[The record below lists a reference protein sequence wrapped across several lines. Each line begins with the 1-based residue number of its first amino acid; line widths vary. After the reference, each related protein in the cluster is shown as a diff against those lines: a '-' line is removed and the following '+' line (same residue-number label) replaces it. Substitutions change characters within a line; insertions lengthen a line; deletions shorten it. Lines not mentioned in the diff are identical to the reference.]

1 MISKNIIFTS
11 IISRSALTE
20 GAVFAFAMAYC
31 LSFMSAVFALSFNHK
46 QQGPGIIRNIRQ
58 FA

>member
-1 MISKNIIFTS
+1 MISKNILFNS
-11 IISRSALTE
+11 IMSRSALTE

-31 LSFMSAVFALSFNHK
+31 VSFMSAVLFSNK

>member
-1 MISKNIIFTS
+1 M
-11 IISRSALTE
+11 SRSALTE

-31 LSFMSAVFALSFNHK
+31 VSFMSAVFALSFNHK

>member
-1 MISKNIIFTS
+1 MISKNIIFNS
-11 IISRSALTE
+11 IMSRSSLTE
-20 GAVFAFAMAYC
+20 GAVFAFAMAYSV
-31 LSFMSAVFALSFNHK
+31 SFMSAVFALSSNK